1 MAIFTQFVI
10 VISKINSDGII
21 SMLNLVFIVS
31 NDGKIVTSKQVVA
44 DNCENLVVLFH
55 MSEV

>member
-1 MAIFTQFVI
+1 MDIFTQFVI